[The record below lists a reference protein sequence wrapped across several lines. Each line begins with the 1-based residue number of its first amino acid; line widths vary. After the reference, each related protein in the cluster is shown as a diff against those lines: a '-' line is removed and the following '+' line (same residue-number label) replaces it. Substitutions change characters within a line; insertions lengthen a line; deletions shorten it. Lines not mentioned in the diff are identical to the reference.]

1 MFGSWGYVWFMD
13 VGGGSESGGGGL
25 MGILKPRGH
34 HSLIFGYF
42 KYPWTLR

>member
-34 HSLIFGYF
+34 HWSLDI
-42 KYPWTLR
+42 LNIREH